1 MRNFGFGFGH
11 FQIQFFPE
19 KSADVSF
26 HLFCVRF
33 APNYSNDEIIS
44 VSGVLNP
51 FIAKVPL
58 HVYREIEVKL
68 KEQIHFKPIEEG
80 KQLNYIMLAWMQK
93 PQGKLPPLPP
103 PGSLM

>member
-1 MRNFGFGFGH
+1 M
-11 FQIQFFPE
+11 
-19 KSADVSF
+19 A
-26 HLFCVRF
+26 
-33 APNYSNDEIIS
+33 DEIGKTELMITMLLS
-44 VSGVLNP
+44 PNTGEVMEVNFNFFTFEP
-51 FIAKVPL
+51 YAKVPL

-68 KEQIHFKPIEEG
+68 KEQIQFKPIEEG

>member
-1 MRNFGFGFGH
+1 MKRLLLITLLIGY
-11 FQIQFFPE
+11 IYP
-19 KSADVSF
+19 
-26 HLFCVRF
+26 CVAQDKPIRTEE
-33 APNYSNDEIIS
+33 S
-44 VSGVLNP
+44 
-51 FIAKVPL
+51 
-58 HVYREIEVKL
+58 L

>member
-1 MRNFGFGFGH
+1 M
-11 FQIQFFPE
+11 
-19 KSADVSF
+19 
-26 HLFCVRF
+26 
-33 APNYSNDEIIS
+33 
-44 VSGVLNP
+44 
-51 FIAKVPL
+51 PL